1 MSTLSDLFDSN
12 VKTNLTLNYQLKLKK
27 NLNPFLFH
35 IPPYTHVV
43 MHTSDFSF
51 PFVLLFFSGVVEPEE
66 IEHARIMDIGKTYLG
81 KLHGQ
86 YTDWTPLIRR
96 NLLFPEK
103 IDEKDPWQFQ
113 NFRVQ

>member
-1 MSTLSDLFDSN
+1 MNEHENKNYPHNHNIRYTKTEEKQHTTTSSAALSLLSLSCL
-12 VKTNLTLNYQLKLKK
+12 LT
-27 NLNPFLFH
+27 
-35 IPPYTHVV
+35 
-43 MHTSDFSF
+43 FSRSF
-51 PFVLLFFSGVVEPEE
+51 FVSHCLGVVEPEE

-86 YTDWTPLIRR
+86 YTDWTPLVRR
-96 NLLFPEK
+96 NLLFPEN